1 MCHLVLS
8 SFIYLT
14 FEVNSSYSLFC
25 SETLVQLAHFPSN
38 WCLLC
43 ICICSGYERCLNR
56 LYNLS
61 SCWFRFAKQK
71 QDVPLSYSHYSFA
84 SFCWALVG
92 YSKHL

>member
-25 SETLVQLAHFPSN
+25 SEIPVQF
-38 WCLLC
+38 
-43 ICICSGYERCLNR
+43 
-56 LYNLS
+56 NLG

-71 QDVPLSYSHYSFA
+71 QDVPLSCFYCSFA

-92 YSKHL
+92 YSKRL